1 MASKGHHYRQTV
13 RRPELWLVNELILR
27 RASAMGDRGL
37 RVGKSEPAHA
47 GWWVA
52 QTTHLPTRR
61 RSSLNYAPASRRSQM
76 PRKRDCL
83 KTRFCFLLSPR
94 GTSGERIE
102 ERGIPNKNA
111 PPLPAPLLHFVEER
125 EKDGLPDKF

>member
-1 MASKGHHYRQTV
+1 
-13 RRPELWLVNELILR
+13 
-27 RASAMGDRGL
+27 
-37 RVGKSEPAHA
+37 
-47 GWWVA
+47 
-52 QTTHLPTRR
+52 
-61 RSSLNYAPASRRSQM
+61 M

-111 PPLPAPLLHFVEER
+111 LPLPAPLLHFVEER